1 MSQLTFNKITSFLY
15 LLIAMFLPILIWKRH
30 MINNPLLNTL
40 FGLFVGIAWLALFFW
55 TIKKAE
61 RLKKENDEKNT

>member
-1 MSQLTFNKITSFLY
+1 M
-15 LLIAMFLPILIWKRH
+15 AMFLPISIWKRP

-40 FGLFVGIAWLALFFW
+40 FGLFVGIAWLFLFFW

-61 RLKKENDEKNT
+61 RLKEK